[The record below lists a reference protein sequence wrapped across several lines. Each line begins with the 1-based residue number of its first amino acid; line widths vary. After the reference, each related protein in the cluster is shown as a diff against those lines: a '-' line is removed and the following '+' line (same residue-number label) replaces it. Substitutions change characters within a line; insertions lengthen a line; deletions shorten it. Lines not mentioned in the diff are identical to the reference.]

1 VTTHRLAFLAK
12 IMTITTTTEFLSFPY
27 ADITHLEAT
36 RVMRISPAVRF
47 QVGED
52 PYVFTLWSG
61 ADEVVAAAR
70 KASTE
75 TAAGADPQAAD
86 EERA

>member
-1 VTTHRLAFLAK
+1 VTTHRLAFLTK
-12 IMTITTTTEFLSFPY
+12 ITTITTTTEFLSFPY
-27 ADITHLEAT
+27 TDIKQLETT

-61 ADEVVAAAR
+61 ADQVVAAAR
-70 KASTE
+70 RASAE
-75 TAAGADPQAAD
+75 TAAG
-86 EERA
+86 